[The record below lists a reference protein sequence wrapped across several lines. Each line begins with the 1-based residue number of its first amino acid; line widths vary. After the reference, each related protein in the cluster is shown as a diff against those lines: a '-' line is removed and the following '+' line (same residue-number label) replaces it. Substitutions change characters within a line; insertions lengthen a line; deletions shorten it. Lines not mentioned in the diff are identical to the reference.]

1 MNASDRLI
9 VALVVLNYAFALPPI
24 CVAVYRNP
32 PTVAIVVL
40 TLILAF
46 WTWVLV
52 EHIMW
57 RKEMEDWEDD
67 NEET

>member
-24 CVAVYRNP
+24 CVAVYRDP
-32 PTVAIVVL
+32 PTVAVVVL

-57 RKEMEDWEDD
+57 R
-67 NEET
+67 

>member
-1 MNASDRLI
+1 MNASDRRT
-9 VALVVLNYAFALPPI
+9 VARVMLNYAIALPPI

-57 RKEMEDWEDD
+57 RKEMKDWEDD
-67 NEET
+67 NEKT

>member
-1 MNASDRLI
+1 MNSSDRLT
-9 VALVVLNYAFALPPI
+9 VALVLLNYAIALPPI
-24 CVAVYRNP
+24 CVAVYQYP
-32 PTVAIVVL
+32 PTLAIVVL

-57 RKEMEDWEDD
+57 RKERKG
-67 NEET
+67 NGSEET